1 MNRKRIVIGLAALL
15 VVVGVAALGQSLAG
29 KGGHWHRGDFVNRRI
44 AHLTRALDL
53 TDAQQMA
60 SQRAEMLAATQQ
72 QQVKSLVEGQRPA
85 LKGLMQQMASQ
96 RAQMLAATQNG
107 QFDQAKVQAIANQQ
121 GQTLANLIVARQEL
135 QSKIYGL
142 LTPEQ
147 RTKFDQMQQRRL
159 EHMQKRLGSGSQSQ
173 SQGQ

>member
-1 MNRKRIVIGLAALL
+1 MNRKRIVIGLAVLL
-15 VVVGVAALGQSLAG
+15 VAVGAAAVGQSMAG
-29 KGGHWHRGDFVNRRI
+29 KGRHGGDFLNRRL

-53 TDAQQMA
+53 SDA
-60 SQRAEMLAATQQ
+60 QQ
-72 QQVKSLVEGQRPA
+72 QQVKSLVEEQRPA
-85 LKGLMQQMASQ
+85 LKALMQQMVSERQ
-96 RAQMLAATQNG
+96 QMLAATQNG
-107 QFDQAKVQAIANQQ
+107 QFDAAKVQAIANQQ
-121 GQTLANLIVARQEL
+121 GQTMASLIVARQEL

-159 EHMQKRLGSGSQSQ
+159 EHMQKWLGNSSQSQ

>member
-1 MNRKRIVIGLAALL
+1 MNRKRIAIGLVALL
-15 VVVGVAALGQSLAG
+15 VVVGIAALGQSMAG
-29 KGGHWHRGDFVNRRI
+29 NGGHWHRGSFLNRRI

-53 TDAQQMA
+53 TDAQQ
-60 SQRAEMLAATQQ
+60 
-72 QQVKSLVEGQRPA
+72 QQVKSLVEAQRPA
-85 LKGLMQQMASQ
+85 LKGLMQQLASERQ
-96 RAQMLAATQNG
+96 QMLAATQNG
-107 QFDQAKVQAIANQQ
+107 QYDQSKVQAIASQQ

-135 QSKIYGL
+135 QSKIYSL

-159 EHMQKRLGSGSQSQ
+159 EHMQKWLGGGSQSQ

>member
-15 VVVGVAALGQSLAG
+15 VVVGAAALGQNLAA
-29 KGGHWHRGDFVNRRI
+29 KGGHWHRGDFLNRRI

-53 TDAQQMA
+53 TDA
-60 SQRAEMLAATQQ
+60 QQ

-85 LKGLMQQMASQ
+85 LKGLLQQMASQ
-96 RAQMLAATQNG
+96 RAQMLSATRNG
-107 QFDQAKVQAIANQQ
+107 QFDQARVQELANQQ

-135 QSKIYGL
+135 QSQIYNL

-159 EHMQKRLGSGSQSQ
+159 EHMQKWLGSGTQSQ
-173 SQGQ
+173 PQGQ

>member
-1 MNRKRIVIGLAALL
+1 MNRKRIVVGLAALL
-15 VVVGVAALGQSLAG
+15 VVVGVAALGESVAG
-29 KGGHWHRGDFVNRRI
+29 KGGAWHRGDFLNRRI

-53 TDAQQMA
+53 NDA
-60 SQRAEMLAATQQ
+60 QQ
-72 QQVKSLVEGQRPA
+72 QQVKSLVEAQRPV

-107 QFDQAKVQAIANQQ
+107 QFVAAKVQAIANQQ
-121 GQTLANLIVARQEL
+121 GQTMANLIVVRQEL
-135 QSKIYGL
+135 QSKIYTL

-159 EHMQKRLGSGSQSQ
+159 EHMQKWLGSGSQSQ
-173 SQGQ
+173 PQGQ

>member
-15 VVVGVAALGQSLAG
+15 VVVGIAALGQSMAG
-29 KGGHWHRGDFVNRRI
+29 NGGHWHRGGFLNRRI

-53 TDAQQMA
+53 TDAQQ
-60 SQRAEMLAATQQ
+60 QE
-72 QQVKSLVEGQRPA
+72 VKSLVEAQRPA
-85 LKGLMQQMASQ
+85 LKGMMQQLVSERQ
-96 RAQMLAATQNG
+96 QMLAATQNG
-107 QFDQAKVQAIANQQ
+107 QFDQSKVQAIASQQ

-135 QSKIYGL
+135 RSKIYSL

-159 EHMQKRLGSGSQSQ
+159 EHMQKWLGNGSQSQ